1 MLPEIVLIENERGT
15 LLQVNSLGPVY
26 AGRME
31 RFMRQ
36 ALAAPPRRRAAIP
49 YRLEPDSRDAWR
61 AAVGAGLDAIGEGR
75 VDEGGVVATAET
87 GGRPSLFLEGP
98 AGQPH

>member
-31 RFMRQ
+31 RFIRQ

-61 AAVGAGLDAIGEGR
+61 AAVGTGLDAIGAVSYTHLDVYKRQPLREVQR
-75 VDEGGVVATAET
+75 E
-87 GGRPSLFLEGP
+87 PSS
-98 AGQPH
+98 